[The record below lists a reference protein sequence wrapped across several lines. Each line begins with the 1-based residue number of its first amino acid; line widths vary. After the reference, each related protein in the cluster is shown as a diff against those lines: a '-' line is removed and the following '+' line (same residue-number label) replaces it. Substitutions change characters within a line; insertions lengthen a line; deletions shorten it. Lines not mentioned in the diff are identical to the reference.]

1 MTDDPTFQPRNGNSS
16 TAGRSV
22 GPVLIAVAGAA
33 LIVSLAVLVGIVARR
48 DDDNAAAP
56 EPPKQSASTQ
66 IASETSVV
74 VRSSTPP
81 TQASTPVPVRL
92 EPVGASAS
100 SVLGSQRNS
109 CNGERSTYGPENAID
124 GDLQTAW
131 APKESDGAGQRLTLD
146 LGREVQLTSVGLVP
160 GYAKV
165 GPLSSSGC
173 AAVPRF
179 DLNRQVVRVRY
190 RFEDGS
196 TVEQSFQPS
205 ATVQM
210 MAVEATTRSVDIEVL
225 TTALPPGPDV
235 DDDTLIS
242 EVGVEGSPRAAG

>member
-1 MTDDPTFQPRNGNSS
+1 
-16 TAGRSV
+16 
-22 GPVLIAVAGAA
+22 VLIVIAGAA
-33 LIVSLAVLVGIVARR
+33 LVVSLAVLVVIVSGGGDSDTAS
-48 DDDNAAAP
+48 AP
-56 EPPKQSASTQ
+56 ERPNQSTSTQ
-66 IASETSVV
+66 ATSGSSVTGPSV
-74 VRSSTPP
+74 TSSTTP
-81 TQASTPVPVRL
+81 TPVNLVPVQIVPVR
-92 EPVGASAS
+92 AAAS

-109 CNGERSTYGPENAID
+109 CNGERSTYGPENATD

-131 APKESDGAGQRLTLD
+131 APQESDGAGQHLTLD
-146 LGREVQLTSVGLVP
+146 LGQDVQLTSVGLVP

-190 RFEDGS
+190 RFDDGS

-205 ATVQM
+205 ATVQT
-210 MAVEATTRSVDIEVL
+210 MAVDATTRSVDIEVL
-225 TTALPPGPDV
+225 QTVLPDGPDV

-242 EVGVEGSPRAAG
+242 EVVVEGSPRAPG